1 MFTSA
6 NVRLFLWAL
15 LFVALFVNYQ
25 AWQVDHPAPV
35 AAVSATAPQSLDS
48 SAPTAVAPRAATTA
62 PAAATAATAV
72 VPAIAAPTVSDATA
86 VANAGVVHV
95 LTDVLDMDVSLAGGE
110 LRRADLLVYPV
121 SKGQAEPVRLL
132 NRDSDASRFVLQSGL
147 VGTDGGAAPTH
158 QALFKSAVAEVKLA
172 AGQEEIK
179 LPLSWTNDAGVTV
192 TKTLGFKRGGY
203 QIDVDYLVQN
213 AGAMPW
219 SFASYAQLLRSNQPV
234 ETSYFKPETYSFKGP
249 AYYDGAK
256 YQKLKMGSKDTN
268 VDRAIKGGWIAG
280 MQHHFVAA
288 IVPNDSSAYQYRLRT
303 QGDEFMFAATGPTQT
318 VAAGAQAKQ
327 NEVFFVGP
335 KLQQQLSAAGPD
347 LFRVADYGMLTII
360 AQPLFSLL
368 KWVHGLVGN
377 WGFTI
382 VIATLLLKLLFY
394 PLSEASG
401 RSMAKMKLLAP
412 RIKALQETYKDQ
424 RDKLAKAT
432 MEMYQKEKVN
442 PLAGCLPM
450 IIQIPVFLAFYWVL
464 LESVEMR
471 QAPFIGWINDL
482 SVRDPWF
489 ILPVIMAVAS
499 FIQFKLNPQ
508 MGTDPVQQ
516 KIFMMMPIVMSVTFA
531 FFPAGLVLYWVTNTV
546 LSIAQ
551 QWNINRRIEAAAA
564 KARR

>member
-15 LFVALFVNYQ
+15 LFVGLFVNYQ
-25 AWQVDHPAPV
+25 AWLIDHPAPV
-35 AAVSATAPQSLDS
+35 AVVSANAPQSLDG
-48 SAPTAVAPRAATTA
+48 SAPAAIA
-62 PAAATAATAV
+62 PAAATPQAAATATAAAT
-72 VPAIAAPTVSDATA
+72 VPVTANDAVA

-95 LTDVLDMDVSLAGGE
+95 VTDVLDMDVSLAGGE
-110 LRRADLLVYPV
+110 LRRADLVAYPV
-121 SKGQAEPVRLL
+121 AKGRAEPVRLL

-147 VGTDGGAAPTH
+147 ASTDGGPSPTH
-158 QALFKSAVAEVKLA
+158 QVLFKSAVTTVALA
-172 AGQEEIK
+172 PGQAEIK
-179 LPLSWTNDAGVTV
+179 LPLTWTNDAGVTV
-192 TKTLGFKRGGY
+192 TKTYTFKRGGY
-203 QIDVDYLVQN
+203 QIDVDYLVEN
-213 AGAMPW
+213 AGTAPW

-234 ETSYFKPETYSFKGP
+234 ATSYFKPETYSFKGP
-249 AYYDGAK
+249 AYFDGAK

-280 MQHHFVAA
+280 MQHHFLAA
-288 IVPNDSSAYQYRLRT
+288 IVPNNGGAYQYRLRT
-303 QGDEFMFAATGPTQT
+303 QGDEFLFSATGATRV
-318 VAAGAQAKQ
+318 VAPGAQGRQ
-327 NEVFFVGP
+327 SEVFFVGP
-335 KLQQQLSAAGPD
+335 KLQDQLTIAGPD

-360 AQPLFSLL
+360 AQPLFALL
-368 KWVHGLVGN
+368 KWVHALVGN

-382 VIATLLLKLLFY
+382 VIATFLLKLLFY

-401 RSMAKMKLLAP
+401 KSMAKMKLLAP

-450 IIQIPVFLAFYWVL
+450 IVQIPVFLAFYWVL

-516 KIFMMMPIVMSVTFA
+516 KVFMMMPLIMSVTFA

-551 QWNINRRIEAAAA
+551 QWNINRRIETAAA